1 LKSSFSWFKKPPLDI
16 AAKVP
21 RPVGFLCR
29 QDRGC
34 VSMCVPF
41 EPNLSRCFLFRLEK
55 LTKASFP
62 MERTMF
68 TIGNAK
74 SILFEQSRVELVGE
88 KGPNELG
95 DLKNKQPT
103 ERARRASNGGAAAVH
118 VGRGGAHWGNRRI
131 LSTIPNPCR
140 STKGVPPPWA
150 ARGGKEGEAGVK
162 TWFRKI
168 DP

>member
-1 LKSSFSWFKKPPLDI
+1 MKSSFSWLKKPPLDI

-21 RPVGFLCR
+21 RPVLVSSADKTGE
-29 QDRGC
+29 GVC
-34 VSMCVPF
+34 VDV
-41 EPNLSRCFLFRLEK
+41 FRLNQTCHGVSFFDSEK

-62 MERTMF
+62 MERTM
-68 TIGNAK
+68 
-74 SILFEQSRVELVGE
+74 
-88 KGPNELG
+88 
-95 DLKNKQPT
+95 
-103 ERARRASNGGAAAVH
+103 RARRASNGGAVAVL